1 MQEERENQKYK
12 ECGSFNVVLDY
23 VSSEDGTCYWEVAIE
38 WTDGTPCDT
47 EKYDTYEKALKSFKR
62 LCR

>member
-1 MQEERENQKYK
+1 MEERENQKYK
-12 ECGSFNVVLDY
+12 ECGSFNIALDC
-23 VSSEDGTCYWEVAIE
+23 VSFEDGTFHWEVIIE
-38 WTDGTPCDT
+38 WTDGTPSDI